1 MGTESVGGE
10 VNAGAGSGD
19 SAQPAR
25 VSRGCDIRWRAAT
38 GKGGCPYFER
48 GQSQPRAQGA
58 QPTCSRRTVGS
69 HTGHSRRRC
78 AERWPRRRGA
88 RQVRKGRSRGHRPR
102 MAQGAATAQGAV
114 IREPT
119 SGVGV
124 MRYGREG
131 EDTPEVGDGVG
142 VSGGGVDTDAAAGG
156 CVVWP
161 SAGGGAR
168 SRTPVLVNGSPP
180 PPGGLPWPEPAS
192 HRAGSASRT
201 HLSQTS

>member
-1 MGTESVGGE
+1 M
-10 VNAGAGSGD
+10 
-19 SAQPAR
+19 
-25 VSRGCDIRWRAAT
+25 
-38 GKGGCPYFER
+38 
-48 GQSQPRAQGA
+48 
-58 QPTCSRRTVGS
+58 
-69 HTGHSRRRC
+69 
-78 AERWPRRRGA
+78 
-88 RQVRKGRSRGHRPR
+88 RKGSSRGHRPR

-124 MRYGREG
+124 MRYGRGG

-161 SAGGGAR
+161 NAGGGAR
-168 SRTPVLVNGSPP
+168 SRTPVLGIGNPP

-192 HRAGSASRT
+192 QGAGSASWT
-201 HLSQTS
+201 HLSQTSWVARQPSIWCCKLPHL